1 MMKSKLQFNSCAFD
15 SDSLDDWLEND
26 LRQSGILPSDETK
39 VSKHIKIE
47 QTSEWERHSC
57 SSASDDKTVVG
68 DIELDRT
75 CPPITPTQSP
85 TQLPPILKV
94 LALLATLQQQ
104 GAMIP
109 PLLPLVQQLPSSSS
123 SPPPDSINPLQT
135 TMTPLISKDAGTNAN
150 PTRKRSRSPKSG
162 ATEMDPLTLKRL
174 KNTDAARR
182 SRLRKMMKMEG
193 LESRVTELEKYN
205 EQLRLKVALAETE
218 RDTAQDKEA
227 RQRERVAALEVK
239 LADMHRS
246 LLQQDS
252 KDQDTEED

>member
-26 LRQSGILPSDETK
+26 LRQSGILPLDETK

-47 QTSEWERHSC
+47 QTSDWERHSC
-57 SSASDDKTVVG
+57 SSSSDDKTVVG
-68 DIELDRT
+68 DSEMNRS
-75 CPPITPTQSP
+75 CPPITP

-94 LALLATLQQQ
+94 LALLTTLQQQ

-109 PLLPLVQQLPSSSS
+109 PLLPIVQQLPSPPS
-123 SPPPDSINPLQT
+123 PPDSINPLHT
-135 TMTPLISKDAGTNAN
+135 TMAPPINKDVSKIAN

-162 ATEMDPLTLKRL
+162 TTEMDPLTLKRL

-218 RDTAQDKEA
+218 RDTAQDKES
-227 RQRERVAALEVK
+227 RQRERVTALEVK
-239 LADMHRS
+239 LAEMHRS